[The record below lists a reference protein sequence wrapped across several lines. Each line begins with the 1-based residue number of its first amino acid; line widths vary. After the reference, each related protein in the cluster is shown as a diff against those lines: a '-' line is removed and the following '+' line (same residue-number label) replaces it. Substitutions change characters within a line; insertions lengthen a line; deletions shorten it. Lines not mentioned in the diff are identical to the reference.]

1 MQTGTKGQLQY
12 IQYDRSV
19 NQANWICLGISKYY
33 FQEDIILGVKS
44 GLTALICSEEMLPQN
59 DPSYFARVIESL
71 VRKAILVTEMDA
83 WLSVHARSWTC
94 EMPEWGSSTPPA
106 VQALTHE

>member
-83 WLSVHARSWTC
+83 WLSVHARSWTG
-94 EMPEWGSSTPPA
+94 EMPE
-106 VQALTHE
+106 